1 MEYVAGAPESDNDN
15 NIKDYLEESLKL
27 QQQAGPDETSSAVMA
42 STAVPTKSASDVKV
56 SRSST
61 MPGFSKR
68 IVNEPEVNKR
78 PQTSSAKRKEKRRK
92 RDAQLIMYE
101 KSSTVPDS
109 LAAFTDEIHE
119 IERITPAEE
128 VTLGCKTQE
137 LIRLENLYSFLED
150 QLDRAPT
157 DDEWCAAAGK
167 INITCLQQCLDEG
180 KAAKDKL
187 VVSNLRMVQRVVN
200 LYIRNGLGSEYNA
213 GDMMQEGT
221 LALIRA
227 AEKFEPTRG
236 FRFSTYAMYWIR
248 ASVKRSQMAQS
259 RIISVPQR
267 VHETY
272 KRLIKVESELA
283 LDLKREPTDEEIAT
297 ALKVTL
303 KQLDNA
309 RKAMN
314 QSVFSLDKTLVNGKT
329 PSKSTRDTN
338 MYELIPDEESMQ
350 YANDATIREEL
361 INSLRR
367 HLTPIEVKVLCL
379 RYGLL
384 ESKRLPPGY
393 AGPLT
398 IKEVGLLVGLKP
410 DKIRR
415 TINKSLRQLKYLIA
429 HEWPD
434 YSQEVLIEMRSEDI
448 HV

>member
-1 MEYVAGAPESDNDN
+1 
-15 NIKDYLEESLKL
+15 
-27 QQQAGPDETSSAVMA
+27 
-42 STAVPTKSASDVKV
+42 
-56 SRSST
+56 
-61 MPGFSKR
+61 
-68 IVNEPEVNKR
+68 
-78 PQTSSAKRKEKRRK
+78 
-92 RDAQLIMYE
+92 
-101 KSSTVPDS
+101 VPDS

-137 LIRLENLYSFLED
+137 LIRLESLYSSLED

-167 INITCLQQCLDEG
+167 INMTCLQQCLDEG

-221 LALIRA
+221 LVRFIAVTYLSIYTSHDYSLQALIRA

-272 KRLIKVESELA
+272 KRLIKVEAELA
-283 LDLKREPTDEEIAT
+283 LELKRDPTDEEVAT

-329 PSKSTRDTN
+329 PSKSTRDTD

-384 ESKRLPPGY
+384 ESKHLPPGY

-410 DKIRR
+410 DKVRR